1 MASCH
6 WAARISNRPIPVPLA
21 RLHSASK
28 SMSPGNGPRPP
39 LRARGEGLPQP
50 RFSPCLRDR
59 AYQTQLDAKL
69 ASSPSPGIPQALAHM
84 LRGYC
89 DG

>member
-6 WAARISNRPIPVPLA
+6 WAARVSNRPIPAPLA
-21 RLHSASK
+21 RLHSASAIHV
-28 SMSPGNGPRPP
+28 GGQRLPP
-39 LRARGEGLPQP
+39 YLGDRP

-59 AYQTQLDAKL
+59 AYQTRLDAL
-69 ASSPSPGIPQALAHM
+69 AGSPSPGMPQVLAHM